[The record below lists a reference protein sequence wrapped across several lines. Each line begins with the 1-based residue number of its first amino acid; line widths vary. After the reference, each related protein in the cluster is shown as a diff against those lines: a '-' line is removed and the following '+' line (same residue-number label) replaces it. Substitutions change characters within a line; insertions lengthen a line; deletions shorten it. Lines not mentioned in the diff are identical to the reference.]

1 MRRTPRRL
9 WGGLLVVGLL
19 IIPAYGLSDILVGWP
34 ASPPVPFLA
43 TVKVQNHALQA
54 LASVAAAPAVLLL
67 VAGDPKLTALQAA
80 PRPTVRGS
88 AASLVTTAVTAASQ
102 KAFVIVQDG
111 QTLWEFAETYDM
123 TVDAIVE
130 ANGLSSGDLI
140 RPGQRLV
147 IPGGAADI
155 PRRVTLSRSLSSA
168 VSIARGFIWP
178 ARGRITSGF
187 GLRRHPIFGTR
198 EMHTGIDIGA
208 PSGTP
213 VFAARAGRVTYA
225 GSESGYGKLIVIDHG
240 DGVTTRYSHLSIIDV
255 RIGQVVLHGEMVG
268 RVGNTGYS
276 TGPHLLFEI
285 RVNGKPLDPLKYL

>member
-1 MRRTPRRL
+1 MMRRTPRRL
-9 WGGLLVVGLL
+9 WGGLLVAGLL
-19 IIPAYGLSDILVGWP
+19 IVPAYGLSNSLGWP

-43 TVKVQNHALQA
+43 TVTVLNHALQA
-54 LASVAAAPAVLLL
+54 LTSVAAAPAVVLPG
-67 VAGDPKLTALQAA
+67 ASDPKPAALQTA
-80 PRPTVRGS
+80 PRATVRGS
-88 AASLVTTAVTAASQ
+88 AASLVTPAGNAASRTTV
-102 KAFVIVQDG
+102 VIVQDG
-111 QTLWEFAETYDM
+111 QTVWEIAETYDM

-130 ANGLSSGDLI
+130 ANGLPSGALI
-140 RPGQRLV
+140 RAGQRLA

-187 GLRRHPIFGTR
+187 GPRRHPIFGTR

-213 VFAARAGRVTYA
+213 VFAARPGRVTFA
-225 GSESGYGKLIVIDHG
+225 GVESGYGKLVVIDHG
-240 DGVTTRYSHLSIIDV
+240 GGVTTWYSHLSIIAV
-255 RIGQVVLHGEMVG
+255 RIGQVVQHAEMVG
-268 RVGNTGYS
+268 RVGNTGFS

-285 RVNGKPLDPLKYL
+285 RVNGRPLDPLKYL